1 MYKTRSVAEKG
12 PLLLTV
18 SGDFMRTIHSL
29 LSFARRRIVQIVLW
43 FYTAGSKLR
52 QQREVRGER
61 QPRFESDEIVVPAH
75 GDMYAIVVKYAGH
88 GESANLHVLLDAL
101 RRAQVN
107 TVLVCN
113 GEVPP
118 EELRALSQRVHRVMV
133 RRNIGRDFGAYRAAT
148 LSLLSQGV
156 KPERMMYFND
166 SLLYI
171 EGTELDRLVAEF
183 IFSEFD
189 VVGLGENQYQHHVGS
204 YALSVSGAAFT
215 HPKFRQF
222 WQDYIPYDLRK
233 HTIHAGELG
242 LTGVLKDLSCSIDV
256 VYDVTRLARKL
267 GSMPLHEVVDAMR
280 WLPFGFRRHA
290 LMDVLGQSIS
300 ARGMI
305 LNAGALEGSAA
316 AHDAPAAGQRP
327 AGTPTLGAMRSLRDA
342 DGRVAL
348 LNRETPAVRATPKTS
363 ASEGMAQSAQRLSRQ
378 LLIDHILEHV
388 TNGSQ
393 LHFGFGL
400 FYRLLGCPVV
410 KRDLF
415 SRGLYREH
423 DCADILDNVPAPT
436 RQRLLRDLINRGR
449 LDMQLG
455 RWRGMLF
462 RNGML

>member
-1 MYKTRSVAEKG
+1 
-12 PLLLTV
+12 
-18 SGDFMRTIHSL
+18 MRLIHSL
-29 LSFARRRIVQIVLW
+29 LSFARRRTVQMVLGC
-43 FYTAGSKLR
+43 YTVGSKLL
-52 QQREVRGER
+52 QQPAVRRERR
-61 QPRFESDEIVVPAH
+61 PRFESDKVVVPPH
-75 GDMYAIVVKYAGH
+75 GEVYAIVVKYAGH

-101 RRAQVN
+101 RRAKVN

-113 GEVPP
+113 GEVPA
-118 EELRALSQRVHRVMV
+118 EELGALSQRVHRVMV
-133 RRNIGRDFGAYRAAT
+133 RRNVGRDFGAYRAAT

-156 KPERMMYFND
+156 KPERMLYFND

-204 YALSVSGAAFT
+204 FALSVSGAAFV
-215 HPKFRQF
+215 HPEFRRF
-222 WQDYIPYDLRK
+222 WQDYTPYDLRK

-242 LTGVLKDLSCSIDV
+242 LTAMLKRLACSIDV
-256 VYDVTRLARKL
+256 IYDATRLARKL
-267 GSMPLHEVVDAMR
+267 RDMPLHEVVDATR
-280 WLPFGFRRHA
+280 WLPYGFRRHV
-290 LMDVLGQSIS
+290 LMTVLGQSFS
-300 ARGMI
+300 ARELI
-305 LNAGALEGSAA
+305 LNADVASGGVAA
-316 AHDAPAAGQRP
+316 SDAAMVAPGP
-327 AGTPTLGAMRSLRDA
+327 AGTPTLGALRSLREA
-342 DGRVAL
+342 EGRVAL
-348 LNRETPAVRATPKTS
+348 LSRDAPAHAAPKTS
-363 ASEGMAQSAQRLSRQ
+363 EAHAMAQSAQRLSRQ

-455 RWRGMLF
+455 FWRGLLF

>member
-1 MYKTRSVAEKG
+1 
-12 PLLLTV
+12 
-18 SGDFMRTIHSL
+18 MRLIHSL
-29 LSFARRRIVQIVLW
+29 LSFARRRIVQTVLGV
-43 FYTAGSKLR
+43 YTVASKLL
-52 QQREVRGER
+52 QQPGVRAER
-61 QPRFESDEIVVPAH
+61 QPRFESDEIVSPAR
-75 GDMYAIVVKYAGH
+75 GQVYAIVVKYAGH

-101 RRAQVN
+101 RHARVN

-113 GEVPP
+113 GEVPA

-133 RRNIGRDFGAYRAAT
+133 RRNVGRDFGAYRAAT
-148 LSLLSQGV
+148 LRLLSQGL
-156 KPERMMYFND
+156 KPERVLYFND

-171 EGTELDRLVAEF
+171 EGTELDRLMAEF

-204 YALSVSGAAFT
+204 YALSVSGVAFM
-215 HPKFRQF
+215 HPRFRAF
-222 WQDYIPYDLRK
+222 WQDYVPYELRK

-242 LTGVLKDLSCSIDV
+242 LTAMLKSLGCSIDV
-256 VYDVTRLARKL
+256 VYDATRLARKL
-267 GSMPLHEVVDAMR
+267 RDMPLHEVVDAMR

-290 LMDVLGQSIS
+290 LMDVLGQSFS

-305 LNAGALEGSAA
+305 LEAVVPPGAPASGLSAA
-316 AHDAPAAGQRP
+316 HPAP

-342 DGRVAL
+342 DGGVAL
-348 LNRETPAVRATPKTS
+348 LSREEAAVRATPQMTE
-363 ASEGMAQSAQRLSRQ
+363 ARGMEQSAQRLSRQ

-388 TNGSQ
+388 TVGSQ

-423 DCADILDNVPAPT
+423 DFADILDNVPAPT

-449 LDMQLG
+449 MDMQLG
-455 RWRGMLF
+455 FWRGLLF

>member
-1 MYKTRSVAEKG
+1 
-12 PLLLTV
+12 
-18 SGDFMRTIHSL
+18 MRLIHSL
-29 LSFARRRIVQIVLW
+29 LSFARRRMVQAVLW
-43 FYTAGSKLR
+43 IYTLGSKLV
-52 QQREVRGER
+52 QLPGVRWEN
-61 QPRFESDEIVVPAH
+61 QPRFESDEVVAPAR
-75 GDMYAIVVKYAGH
+75 GGVYAIVVKYAGH

-133 RRNIGRDFGAYRAAT
+133 RRNVGRDFGAYRAAT
-148 LSLLSQGV
+148 LSLLAQGL

-171 EGTELDRLVAEF
+171 EGVELDRLVAEF

-189 VVGLGENQYQHHVGS
+189 VVGLGENQYQHHIGS
-204 YALSVSGAAFT
+204 YALSVEGAAFV
-215 HPKFRQF
+215 HPKFRRF
-222 WQDYIPYDLRK
+222 WQDYAPYDLRK
-233 HTIHAGELG
+233 HTIHSGELG
-242 LTGVLKDLSCSIDV
+242 LTAMLKGMGCSIDV
-256 VYDVTRLARKL
+256 VYDAARLARKL
-267 GSMPLHEVVDAMR
+267 REMPLHEVVDAMR

-290 LMDVLGQSIS
+290 LVDVLSHSFG
-300 ARGMI
+300 ARGMLLDAGI
-305 LNAGALEGSAA
+305 PEGAAGARDVSAA
-316 AHDAPAAGQRP
+316 PASM
-327 AGTPTLGAMRSLRDA
+327 GTPTLGALRSLRDA
-342 DGRVAL
+342 DGGVAL
-348 LNRETPAVRATPKTS
+348 LGREGVTTS
-363 ASEGMAQSAQRLSRQ
+363 AAPQLGEAKGMEQSAQRLSRQ
-378 LLIDHILEHV
+378 LLIDHILEQV

-423 DCADILDNVPAPT
+423 DFADILDNVPAPT
-436 RQRLLRDLINRGR
+436 RQRMLRDLINRGR

-455 RWRGMLF
+455 FWRGLLF

>member
-1 MYKTRSVAEKG
+1 
-12 PLLLTV
+12 
-18 SGDFMRTIHSL
+18 MRLIHSL
-29 LSFARRRIVQIVLW
+29 LSFAHRRVIQMALW
-43 FYTAGSKLR
+43 FYTAASKLR
-52 QQREVRGER
+52 QRRDVRRER
-61 QPRFESDEIVVPAH
+61 QPRFESDEVVVPAR
-75 GDMYAIVVKYAGH
+75 GDVYAIVVKYAGH

-133 RRNIGRDFGAYRAAT
+133 RRNVGRDFGAYRAAT
-148 LSLLSQGV
+148 LGLLSQGV
-156 KPERMMYFND
+156 KPERMLYFND

-171 EGTELDRLVAEF
+171 EGVELDRLVAEF

-204 YALSVSGAAFT
+204 YALSVSGAAFL
-215 HPKFRQF
+215 HPKFRRF
-222 WQDYIPYDLRK
+222 WQDYMPYDLRK

-242 LTGVLKDLSCSIDV
+242 LTEMLKNLGCSIDV

-267 GSMPLHEVVDAMR
+267 RDMPLHEVVDATR
-280 WLPFGFRRHA
+280 WLPFGFRRHV
-290 LMDVLGQSIS
+290 LMNVLGQSFG
-300 ARGMI
+300 ARSMI
-305 LNAGALEGSAA
+305 LTGYASEGVATASDARAA
-316 AHDAPAAGQRP
+316 DQRP
-327 AGTPTLGAMRSLRDA
+327 AGTPTLGTLRSLRDTE
-342 DGRVAL
+342 GRIAS
-348 LNRETPAVRATPKTS
+348 LNREAAARVAPE
-363 ASEGMAQSAQRLSRQ
+363 ASEPEGMAQSAQRLSRQ

-455 RWRGMLF
+455 RWRGLLF

>member
-1 MYKTRSVAEKG
+1 
-12 PLLLTV
+12 
-18 SGDFMRTIHSL
+18 MRLIHSL
-29 LSFARRRIVQIVLW
+29 LSFARRRIVQTILW
-43 FYTAGSKLR
+43 FYTAGSKLL
-52 QQREVRGER
+52 QQPAVRRERR
-61 QPRFESDEIVVPAH
+61 PRFESDEVVAPAR
-75 GDMYAIVVKYAGH
+75 GDVYAIVVKYAGH

-133 RRNIGRDFGAYRAAT
+133 RRNVGRDFGAYRAAT

-156 KPERMMYFND
+156 KPERALYFND

-189 VVGLGENQYQHHVGS
+189 VVGLAENQYQHHVGS
-204 YALSVSGAAFT
+204 FALSVSGVAFV
-215 HPKFRQF
+215 HPEFHRF
-222 WQDYIPYDLRK
+222 WQDYTPYDLRK

-242 LTGVLKDLSCSIDV
+242 LTAVLKRLACSIDV

-267 GSMPLHEVVDAMR
+267 RDMPLHEVVDATR

-290 LMDVLGQSIS
+290 LMSVLGQSIG
-300 ARGMI
+300 AHGLI
-305 LNAGALEGSAA
+305 LGADALAGSAA
-316 AHDAPAAGQRP
+316 ARDASATDPGS
-327 AGTPTLGAMRSLRDA
+327 AGTPTLGALRSLREA

-348 LNRETPAVRATPKTS
+348 LSRDVAARAMPQTS
-363 ASEGMAQSAQRLSRQ
+363 EAQGMAQSAQRLSRQ

-455 RWRGMLF
+455 FWRGLLF

>member
-1 MYKTRSVAEKG
+1 
-12 PLLLTV
+12 
-18 SGDFMRTIHSL
+18 MRLIHSL
-29 LSFARRRIVQIVLW
+29 LSFARRRIVQMVLW
-43 FYTAGSKLR
+43 IYTLGSKLV
-52 QQREVRGER
+52 QLPGVRGER
-61 QPRFESDEIVVPAH
+61 QPRFESDQTVAPARS
-75 GDMYAIVVKYAGH
+75 GVYAIVVKYAGH

-101 RRAQVN
+101 KRAQVN

-118 EELRALSQRVHRVMV
+118 EELRALSQRVYRVMV
-133 RRNIGRDFGAYRAAT
+133 RRNVGRDFGAYRAAT
-148 LSLLSQGV
+148 LNLLAEGIE
-156 KPERMMYFND
+156 PERMLYFND

-171 EGTELDRLVAEF
+171 EGVELDRLVAEF

-189 VVGLGENQYQHHVGS
+189 VVGLGENQYQHHIGS
-204 YALSVSGAAFT
+204 YALSVDGAAFM
-215 HPKFRQF
+215 HPKFRRF
-222 WQDYIPYDLRK
+222 WQDYAPYDLRK
-233 HTIHAGELG
+233 HTIHTGELG
-242 LTGVLKDLSCSIDV
+242 LTAMLKSVGCSIDV

-267 GSMPLHEVVDAMR
+267 RDMPLHEVIDAMR
-280 WLPFGFRRHA
+280 WLPFGFRRHV
-290 LMDVLGQSIS
+290 LMDVLGQSFS
-300 ARGMI
+300 ARGLI
-305 LNAGALEGSAA
+305 LDASASASANSGART
-316 AHDAPAAGQRP
+316 APGADLAP
-327 AGTPTLGAMRSLRDA
+327 AGTPTLGALRSLRDA
-342 DGRVAL
+342 DGSVAL
-348 LNRETPAVRATPKTS
+348 LSREEATVRAAPHM
-363 ASEGMAQSAQRLSRQ
+363 SEIKGMEQSAQRLSRQ

-423 DCADILDNVPAPT
+423 DFADILDNVPAPT

-455 RWRGMLF
+455 LWRGLLF